1 MRLMLEMTIG
11 LSALALATAASA
23 RESAARPG
31 CPSGYA
37 RLGEICI
44 SAASGDIV
52 LPLSKRMG
60 TASHARAER

>member
-1 MRLMLEMTIG
+1 MRLMLEITIG
-11 LSALALATAASA
+11 LSALVLATAAAA
-23 RESAARPG
+23 RESTARLG

-52 LPLSKRMG
+52 LPTSKKTDRS
-60 TASHARAER
+60 APPRAGR